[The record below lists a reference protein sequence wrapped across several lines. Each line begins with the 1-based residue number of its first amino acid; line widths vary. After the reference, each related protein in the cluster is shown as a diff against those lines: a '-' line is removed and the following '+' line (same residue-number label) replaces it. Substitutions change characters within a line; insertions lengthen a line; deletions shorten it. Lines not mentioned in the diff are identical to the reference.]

1 MNRRIFVAGLLFL
14 LTSVVAL
21 TASAQETLSA
31 SNYRLDSGDHVK
43 IQVYGEPELSVET
56 RLSDAG
62 TVIYPFLGEL
72 RLAGKTI
79 GQVERQITEG
89 LQGDYLVD
97 PRVTVMIVEYRQF
110 YVRGEVKNPGGF
122 PYRPGLTVEKA
133 ITVAGGFTERASRK
147 KIFVTSETGGRDSLV
162 KVDYDTPVRP
172 GDVILVEESFF

>member
-1 MNRRIFVAGLLFL
+1 MYRRLSLLLPLLIWLASVA
-14 LTSVVAL
+14 VV
-21 TASAQETLSA
+21 AQETLSA
-31 SNYRLDSGDHVK
+31 SNYRLDSGDHLK

-72 RLAGKTI
+72 ELAGKTI
-79 GQVERQITEG
+79 GQVERQITDG
-89 LQGDYLVD
+89 LKGDYLVD

-110 YVRGEVKNPGGF
+110 YVRGEVKSPGGF

-147 KIFVTSETGGRDSLV
+147 KIFVTSDMGGKDSLV